1 MKSALRILGKMTWVE
16 LKLFMREP
24 ITMAFTFALPV
35 IFLVVMGGV
44 FGNTPDPEGRV
55 YGGVGPLNYY
65 TPAYIAMVISSIG
78 VVGLPVH
85 IAAYRERR
93 VLRRLRASSLSVW
106 TVLGSQV
113 LVSFVIAVLGSILL
127 SAISF
132 IAYDADFP
140 KQFGLFIPAFV
151 LGTISFSAFGFF
163 LGAVLPTTRA
173 AQGIGIILFF
183 VMLILGGAG
192 PPREVFEHRYEN
204 HRRCHARLVRHPVT
218 SGPMAWQRLKHGCI
232 ADCGRHYRGSDPA
245 FSAFLPLGMRDKS

>member
-1 MKSALRILGKMTWVE
+1 MRSALRILGKMTWVE
-16 LKLFMREP
+16 LKLFIREP

-44 FGNTPDPEGRV
+44 FGNTPDPEGKV

-93 VLRRLRASSLSVW
+93 ILRRLRASSMSVW

-127 SAISF
+127 SAVSF
-132 IAYDADFP
+132 ITYHADFP
-140 KQFGLFIPAFV
+140 KQLALFIPAFV
-151 LGTISFSAFGFF
+151 LGSISFSALGFF

-183 VMLILGGAG
+183 LMLILGGAG
-192 PPREVFEHRYEN
+192 PPREVLDTPMRIIGDATPVWYVIQLLQGPWLGKGWN
-204 HRRCHARLVRHPVT
+204 LDASLIVAGITVVATLLSARFFR
-218 SGPMAWQRLKHGCI
+218 WE
-232 ADCGRHYRGSDPA
+232 
-245 FSAFLPLGMRDKS
+245 